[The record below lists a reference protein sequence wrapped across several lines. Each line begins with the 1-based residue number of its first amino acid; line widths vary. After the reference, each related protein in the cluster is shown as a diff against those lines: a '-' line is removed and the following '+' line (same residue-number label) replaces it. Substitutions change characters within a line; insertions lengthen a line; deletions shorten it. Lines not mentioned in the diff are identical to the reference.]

1 MNEENYME
9 VESKEIDGILI
20 VKPLI
25 HRVDATVSTQFK
37 GLMID
42 MIAKGKYKI
51 ILNLSQVQFM
61 DSSGLGT
68 IISLL
73 KSVATKGNI
82 VLYGV
87 NDSVMSLLKL
97 TRMDRVFAIAT
108 SETEAIESMKLSETR
123 KT

>member
-1 MNEENYME
+1 ME
-9 VESKEIDGILI
+9 IESKEIDGILI

-25 HRVDATVSTQFK
+25 DRLDATVSTQFK
-37 GLMID
+37 GQMID

-51 ILNLSQVQFM
+51 VLNLSQVVFM

-82 VLYGV
+82 ILLGV
-87 NDSVMSLLKL
+87 NESVVSLLKL
-97 TRMDRVFAIAT
+97 TRMDRVFAILPTEEEAVKLMKS
-108 SETEAIESMKLSETR
+108 SETHKS
-123 KT
+123 